1 MVQANYDELI
11 PRMLARC
18 RTIAVV
24 GMSADPKR
32 DSYHVS
38 QYMQRHGY
46 RIVPVNPTYAGAAI
60 LGEHC
65 FPTLQAAAD
74 QLASEGKSI
83 DMVNCFRRSD
93 AMVLVAE
100 EAIEI
105 GALCLWMQLGVVNQM
120 AADLAQAAGMAV
132 VMDRCLKIEHS
143 DL

>member
-1 MVQANYDELI
+1 MPQADYSDLI
-11 PRMLARC
+11 PRMLSRC
-18 RTIAVV
+18 HTIAVV

-38 QYMQRHGY
+38 QYMQGHGY
-46 RIVPVNPTYAGAAI
+46 RIVPVNPTYAGTTI

-74 QLASEGKSI
+74 QLTSDGQRI

-105 GALCLWMQLGVVNQM
+105 GALCLWMQLGVVNQK
-120 AADLAQAAGMAV
+120 AADLAQAAGIAV
-132 VMDRCLKIEHS
+132 VMDRCIKIEHS